1 MYIQLLYTLT
11 VQIIVQQVLLL
22 FGKKHHTTLLGPTRL
37 LISEIFPSKPEF
49 PLHK

>member
-37 LISEIFPSKPEF
+37 LISEIFPSKPGF
-49 PLHK
+49 HLHK

>member
-11 VQIIVQQVLLL
+11 VQISVQQVLLL

-37 LISEIFPSKPEF
+37 LVSEIFSSKPEF